1 MHKLAQDQIILF
13 VVCRYLLILKMTI
26 NSGELIKAVSVVADK
41 HNIRVTVKTS
51 AKYSLIV
58 AGSVFLGGMLMV
70 KIEQINSD
78 EIL

>member
-1 MHKLAQDQIILF
+1 
-13 VVCRYLLILKMTI
+13 MTI
-26 NSGELIKAVSVVADK
+26 NSGELIRAVSVVADK

-70 KIEQINSD
+70 NNKSILTCYYEIEINHVFYF
-78 EIL
+78 

>member
-1 MHKLAQDQIILF
+1 
-13 VVCRYLLILKMTI
+13 MTI

-58 AGSVFLGGMLMV
+58 AGSVFLGGILMV
-70 KIEQINSD
+70 KKITNQF
-78 EIL
+78 